1 MYEKY
6 SVLTQV
12 AMEATEVVMVQVV
25 VNIQELIA
33 NLLKRV
39 FAVQTNQNVRLN
51 Y

>member
-1 MYEKY
+1 MYIKQT

-12 AMEATEVVMVQVV
+12 AMEATEVVMDQVV
-25 VNIQELIA
+25 LVNIQEPEELVQ

-39 FAVQTNQNVRLN
+39 FAV